1 MYWIALAVLTG
12 FLVLSFLARKQEPP
26 PDVASL
32 LKPFYKISLF
42 LYKKLIH
49 RIPGLFS
56 SPQVER
62 DLVSLHP
69 GEAREC
75 LKTEYYGK
83 KAAICLAVLFVGTL
97 FAAAAKFSAMDKV
110 ILGEDGTVVRGSYRE
125 GAREIRIGTDFGQ
138 QRMDFQVE
146 VEPKRLSAEETEKMF
161 DAFLDK
167 LPDYVLGSNESLQN
181 VNSDL
186 NLKESYGDI
195 PISVRWESGSPGR
208 ISDSGQ
214 IFSLEEEE
222 TGRISV
228 RLSYGEWERSGELS
242 VVLRPPV
249 PAQEELLRMELEEEL
264 ARSQSGS
271 LGQDEWKLPGQ
282 WRGESI
288 RWKQMVEDNSVI
300 LWAVAVVTAVAVFL
314 FLDRD
319 LHERL
324 EKRKKIL
331 RREYP
336 EIVHKLVLFVGAGLT
351 IRGALQKIA
360 GDYEAGRMEGGR
372 ASPAYEE
379 LLYTCRELRSG
390 ISEGLAYEHFGK
402 RAGLQ
407 EYIRLSALLAQNLK
421 RGNSTLLERLREEA
435 EKSGQERLQ
444 ESKKMG
450 EEAGTKLLVPM
461 VLMLAVVMAVIMIPA
476 FSNM

>member
-12 FLVLSFLARKQEPP
+12 FLVLFFLARKQEAP
-26 PDVASL
+26 PDAASL
-32 LKPFYKISLF
+32 LKPFYKAALF

-83 KAAICLAVLFVGTL
+83 KAAICLAVLFLGTL

-110 ILGEDGTVVRGSYRE
+110 ILGEDGTVARGSYRD
-125 GAREIRIGTDFGQ
+125 GAREIRIGTDLGQ
-138 QRMDFQVE
+138 QMDFQVE

-167 LPDYVLGSNESLQN
+167 LPEYVLGSNDSLEN

-186 NLKESYGDI
+186 NLRESYGDI

-222 TGRISV
+222 AVLISF

-249 PAQEELLRMELEEEL
+249 PSQEELLRMELEEEL
-264 ARSQSGS
+264 TRSQTES
-271 LGQDEWKLPGQ
+271 LGQDEWRLPGQ

-288 RWKQMVEDNSVI
+288 RWEQVVEDNSMV

-319 LHERL
+319 LHEQL
-324 EKRKKIL
+324 EKRKKVL
-331 RREYP
+331 RQEYP

-351 IRGALQKIA
+351 IRGAFQKIA
-360 GDYEAGRMEGGR
+360 GDYEVGRMEGGR

-379 LLYTCRELRSG
+379 MLYTCRELRSG

-421 RGNSTLLERLREEA
+421 RGNGTLLERLREEA

>member
-222 TGRISV
+222 TVRISF

-360 GDYEAGRMEGGR
+360 GD
-372 ASPAYEE
+372 
-379 LLYTCRELRSG
+379 
-390 ISEGLAYEHFGK
+390 
-402 RAGLQ
+402 
-407 EYIRLSALLAQNLK
+407 
-421 RGNSTLLERLREEA
+421 
-435 EKSGQERLQ
+435 
-444 ESKKMG
+444 
-450 EEAGTKLLVPM
+450 
-461 VLMLAVVMAVIMIPA
+461 
-476 FSNM
+476 